1 MSVTKYESIQPNTN
15 VGNGEDQTS
24 MCSSHRGY
32 KIRRWMGI
40 RRSTWLLSLYIVAY
54 ITYLVGG
61 CALFTC
67 LEQGVEEDIKTGIDL
82 RKKEFIAR
90 NPGVA
95 KEDLEK
101 LIDDIMYRGISPR
114 RRDFNNSN
122 WSFGQSFLFTVTV
135 VTTVGKDYISFYKWI
150 IINWSKTTDIKKFDK
165 LING

>member
-1 MSVTKYESIQPNTN
+1 MSSTKYESIQPNAVN
-15 VGNGEDQTS
+15 ADDQTS

-32 KIRRWMGI
+32 TIRRWMGI
-40 RRSTWLLSLYIVAY
+40 RRSTWLLSLYMVAY

-67 LEQGVEEDIKTGIDL
+67 LEQGVEEDIKTDIDL
-82 RKKEFIAR
+82 RKKQFVAQ
-90 NPGVA
+90 NLGVNN
-95 KEDLEK
+95 EELER

-135 VTTVGKDYISFYKWI
+135 VTTVGKV
-150 IINWSKTTDIKKFDK
+150 
-165 LING
+165 

>member
-61 CALFTC
+61 CTLFTC
-67 LEQGVEEDIKTGIDL
+67 LEQGVEEEKKTGIHL
-82 RKKEFIAR
+82 RKKEFIAQ

-95 KEDLEK
+95 KENLEK
-101 LIDDIMYRGISPR
+101 LIDVRPITQPILLIMEG
-114 RRDFNNSN
+114 
-122 WSFGQSFLFTVTV
+122 V
-135 VTTVGKDYISFYKWI
+135 
-150 IINWSKTTDIKKFDK
+150 IINM
-165 LING
+165 NGSIFVLSPVFEVSLFPNRK